1 MRRRKTTIRHV
12 EKNISLKK
20 KNILSRFKIYK
31 ILLYVLKTFKCYDSN
46 SYIKMRHKS
55 CTYYALHRFK
65 NSIHNSV
72 SNSINNSIHN
82 RHDAAILQRYINK
95 VFHKK
100 FKENQNFI
108 IKSFKFKNDI
118 VSTDSPLKNQ

>member
-20 KNILSRFKIYK
+20 KDILSRFKIYK

-55 CTYYALHRFK
+55 CTYY
-65 NSIHNSV
+65 
-72 SNSINNSIHN
+72 SIHN
-82 RHDAAILQRYINK
+82 RHDASILQRYINK

-108 IKSFKFKNDI
+108 IKSFKFKND
-118 VSTDSPLKNQ
+118 